1 MQGVVHYIRGQQ
13 AARELDGKLLP
24 ELLAAYAEWERCSFD
39 DEYARG
45 YLHMLNDLIRAA
57 RGGEK

>member
-1 MQGVVHYIRGQQ
+1 MQGVVHYVRGQQ
-13 AARELDGKLLP
+13 AARELAGKSLS

-39 DEYARG
+39 DAYDRG

-57 RGGEK
+57 RSGEK